1 MGFGW
6 NTLTDPFK
14 GVPVVGGALEAAYD
28 MLPIDNFVRSGQ
40 EFSKGNWAGGLGN
53 LGYGALETAA
63 LFIPGAGSA
72 ALKGASAAA
81 KGATSARKAG
91 VIARGLAAPGKAVT
105 KAKLYPSLVKA
116 APAKTIAGSALKYA
130 RPDKASF
137 VVGAVDNY
145 TRGKPATAKSVI
157 SGLPRTTSSAANFR
171 MIEEKQKAD
180 SRPSSSAANFRMI
193 EEKQKADA
201 KKKSKLPTGKITR
214 YSTAPAPVSSPAP
227 TGTGGPG
234 FEFSGL
240 PTLDL
245 SGIDFSGMDLSGIDL
260 SGVGVTPG
268 QTPEQTA
275 ADALDKNLAPLTTEQ
290 EEQLATQNR
299 QLEAEYARLVAAFTK
314 QDEEARAAEKQARG
328 LAQNIAAG
336 ESQNLRTQLA
346 SIGMEES
353 PGPAIVGQE
362 SIAAQSDAQQ
372 TAARGSLSQ
381 LLAQIEADKAKAEAQ
396 KLLGQT
402 DLEKVRNQLRIG
414 NSLANLQSMFEQ
426 FGEL

>member
-1 MGFGW
+1 MAFW
-6 NTLTDPFK
+6 DRIKDPFK

-28 MLPIDNFVRSGQ
+28 MLPVDNLVRSGE

-63 LFIPGAGSA
+63 LFVPGAGSA
-72 ALKGASAAA
+72 ALKGASIAA

-91 VIARGLAAPGKAVT
+91 VIAKGLSKGKTYYGALKSAPVKTVT
-105 KAKLYPSLVKA
+105 
-116 APAKTIAGSALKYA
+116 GSALKYA

-137 VVGAVDNY
+137 AVGTLRNY
-145 TRGKPATAKSVI
+145 TTDKPATAKTVI
-157 SGLPRTTSSAANFR
+157 SGLPRTTASAANFR
-171 MIEEKQKAD
+171 ML
-180 SRPSSSAANFRMI
+180 

-201 KKKSKLPTGKITR
+201 KKKTNTNKGTNLPTGKITR

-245 SGIDFSGMDLSGIDL
+245 SGVDFSGMDLSGIDL

-299 QLEAEYARLVAAFTK
+299 QLQAEYDRLTAAFTK
-314 QDEEARAAEKQARG
+314 QDAEARAAEQQARG

-336 ESQNLRTQLA
+336 ESQNLRSQLA
-346 SIGMEES
+346 SIGMDES

-362 SIAAQSDAQQ
+362 SIAAQSTAQQ
-372 TAARGSLSQ
+372 AAARGSLSQ

>member
-1 MGFGW
+1 MGFW
-6 NTLTDPFK
+6 DRLKDPFK
-14 GVPVVGGALEAAYD
+14 GVPVVGGALEGAYD
-28 MLPIDNFVRSGQ
+28 MLPIDNFVRSGE
-40 EFSKGNWAGGLGN
+40 EFAKGNWAGGLGN
-53 LGYGALETAA
+53 LAYGGLETAA
-63 LFIPGAGSA
+63 LFVPGAGSA
-72 ALKGASAAA
+72 ALKGASAAT
-81 KGATSARKAG
+81 KGATTAGKVG
-91 VIARGLAAPGKAVT
+91 VIAKGLSKG
-105 KAKLYPSLVKA
+105 KLYGSALRS
-116 APAKTIAGSALKYA
+116 APVRTLAGSALKFA
-130 RPDKASF
+130 RPDYPSWAMNTIS
-137 VVGAVDNY
+137 NY
-145 TRGKPATAKSVI
+145 TTNKPATAKSVI

-180 SRPSSSAANFRMI
+180 ARPSSSAANFRMI
-193 EEKQKADA
+193 EERQKADA

-214 YSTAPAPVSSPAP
+214 YSAAPAPATAPAP

-245 SGIDFSGMDLSGIDL
+245 SGIDFSGMDLSG
-260 SGVGVTPG
+260 VGV
-268 QTPEQTA
+268 TPEQTA

-299 QLEAEYARLVAAFTK
+299 QLQAEYDRLTAAFTK
-314 QDEEARAAEKQARG
+314 QDAEARAAEQQARG

-336 ESQNLRTQLA
+336 ESQNLRSQLA
-346 SIGMEES
+346 SIGMDES

-362 SIAAQSDAQQ
+362 SIAAQSTAQQ
-372 TAARGSLSQ
+372 AAARGSLSQ

-402 DLEKVRNQLRIG
+402 DLEKVRNQLRIS

>member
-1 MGFGW
+1 MAFW
-6 NTLTDPFK
+6 DRIKDPFK

-28 MLPIDNFVRSGQ
+28 MLPIDNAVRSAE

-63 LFIPGAGSA
+63 LFVPGAGSA

-81 KGATSARKAG
+81 KGATTARKAG
-91 VIARGLAAPGKAVT
+91 VIAKGLSKGKTYGSA
-105 KAKLYPSLVKA
+105 LSA
-116 APAKTIAGSALKYA
+116 APARTLAGSALKFA
-130 RPDKASF
+130 RPDVPSF
-137 VVGAVDNY
+137 AMNTLSNY
-145 TRGKPATAKSVI
+145 TTSKPATAKSVI
-157 SGLPRTTSSAANFR
+157 SGLPRTTASAANFR
-171 MIEEKQKAD
+171 M
-180 SRPSSSAANFRMI
+180 M

-201 KKKSKLPTGKITR
+201 RKKADAKKNPKLPTGKITR
-214 YSTAPAPVSSPAP
+214 YSAVPAPATAPAPAPAP

-245 SGIDFSGMDLSGIDL
+245 SNIDFSGMDLSGIDL
-260 SGVGVTPG
+260 SGVAVP
-268 QTPEQTA
+268 PEQTA

-299 QLEAEYARLVAAFTK
+299 QLEAEYARLAAAFTK
-314 QDEEARAAEKQARG
+314 QDAEARAAEQQARG

-346 SIGMEES
+346 SIGMDES

-362 SIAAQSDAQQ
+362 SIAAQSTAQQ
-372 TAARGSLSQ
+372 AAARGSLSQ

-402 DLEKVRNQLRIG
+402 DLEKVRNQLRIS